1 MNNEDIKVLENFI
14 RIYKELDEKSTDFY
28 FNKAEIPMQTIE
40 NLIKGYKD
48 LEEKCASEY
57 TRGFVDGLHDSI
69 SKSKVR
75 EKIEELE
82 KFIESKRILPV
93 DIIEDQNRNVKWK
106 IEALQELLEGDK

>member
-1 MNNEDIKVLENFI
+1 MNNEDIKVLENI
-14 RIYKELDEKSTDFY
+14 INELKGETHYLLYTNKEKVQ
-28 FNKAEIPMQTIE
+28 AIE